1 MVRKSTISLI
11 VMALLVTS
19 LGVIGLGSNHTP
31 EEPLVVPIGEK
42 NATWGMGPL
51 TPGNRGG
58 SVTLASIALPK
69 TFNHAVAQETSSTD
83 VTDMIMGAGLTDT
96 SPATGKTVPA
106 VAKDWEI
113 SEDKKTYTFHIRK
126 GVKFNDGK
134 SLTAEDVVFT
144 FKKIIFN
151 EKVSADAR
159 SILKVEGKLPSIKKI
174 DENTVQFTTP
184 TVFGPFV
191 RQIGY
196 TPIYPKHAF
205 EDFDGKK
212 FNSAWGK
219 QVAANHP
226 EKIIGA
232 GPFKL
237 KKFAP
242 AQQLVLVRNP
252 YYYKQDPEGTQLPY
266 IDKLIFLKVK
276 NTDVQML
283 KFKNHELDVLAAR
296 AQDIPYL
303 LRNEEKENWNVKIN
317 QEPSTGAPAGTDFLA
332 FNWDT
337 SKEALAKVFREKK
350 FRRAMSH
357 AVNRQDII
365 DNIYNGLA
373 IRQVSPI
380 SQLSPY
386 FYPEAEKKYPDEFNL
401 EKARSMLDELG
412 LNDTDGDGIRELPN
426 GEDLA
431 FELITNKGA
440 TRRVDIG
447 SIVVSDFKKIGVEA
461 SLNPISFNPMVQKL
475 LGGKYEAVIVGL
487 VGDPIEPNS
496 AKNVWP
502 SKGSLHMWH
511 LNASKNPAEWEKRVT
526 ELFNEGL
533 KHIGYENRKKYYNE
547 FQTIAAEQVPLIY
560 TAGEVYL
567 YAHEEKLENTE
578 TYSPLGSTLG
588 HAEYIWWKK

>member
-1 MVRKSTISLI
+1 MVRKSTVLFIAL
-11 VMALLVTS
+11 ALLVT
-19 LGVIGLGSNHTP
+19 GAGLVGLASGHEV
-31 EEPLVVPIGEK
+31 EEPMVVPIGNK

-51 TPGNRGG
+51 SSGKKGG
-58 SVTLASIALPK
+58 SVTLASISLPK

-106 VAKDWEI
+106 IAKDWEI
-113 SEDKKTYTFHIRK
+113 SEDKKTYTFHLRK

-134 SLTAEDVVFT
+134 PLTAEDVVFT

-174 DENTVQFTTP
+174 DKYTVQFTTP

-196 TPIYPKHAF
+196 TPIYPRHAF
-205 EDFDGKK
+205 PNFDGEE

-219 QVAANHP
+219 QVAANNP

-232 GPFKL
+232 GPFMVKT
-237 KKFAP
+237 FAP
-242 AQQLVLVRNP
+242 AQQIVLKRNP
-252 YYYKQDPEGTQLPY
+252 YYYKRDPEGTQLPY
-266 IDKLIFLKVK
+266 LDELIFLKVK

-296 AQDIPYL
+296 AEDIPYL
-303 LRNEEKENWNVKIN
+303 LRNEDKENWNVKIN
-317 QEPSTGAPAGTDFLA
+317 QKPSTGAPAGTDFIA

-337 SKEALAKVFREKK
+337 SSEALAKVFRNKK

-373 IRQVSPI
+373 IAQVSPI

-386 FYPEAEKKYPDEFNL
+386 YNSKAKEAYPKEFNL
-401 EKARSMLDELG
+401 EKARKMLDELG
-412 LNDTDGDGIRELPN
+412 LKDTDDDGTRELPD
-426 GEDLA
+426 GKDLS
-431 FELITNKGA
+431 FELMTNKGA
-440 TRRVDIG
+440 TRRVDVG
-447 SIVVSDFKKIGVEA
+447 NIVSTDFKKIGVDA
-461 SLNPISFNPMVQKL
+461 NLNPISFNPMVQKL
-475 LGGKYEAVIVGL
+475 LGGKYESVIVGL

-496 AKNVWP
+496 AKNVW
-502 SKGSLHMWH
+502 SSSGSLHMWH
-511 LNASKNPAEWEKRVT
+511 LNASKNPSEWEKRVT

-533 KHIGYENRKKYYNE
+533 KHVGYENRKKYYNE
-547 FQTIAAEQVPLIY
+547 FQMIASEQVPVIY

-567 YAHEEKLENTE
+567 YAAENKLQNTE